1 MFKLNANRCYDPD
14 CPEEICFN
22 PKHYNYICF
31 NPDCDDIHCTDEKHY
46 DKQLLVDYQKSTD
59 LSVFNHREE
68 IDYEEDVD
76 ISICG
81 CPDCA
86 DDHDHDH
93 DHSHG
98 HEKQADTCTDPDCDC
113 HDHEEHDH
121 NHEKQAD
128 TCTDPDCDCHEHEHS
143 HDHEHGHH
151 EHEKQADTC
160 SDPDCEC
167 HDHEEQVDTCSDP
180 DCNCH
185 DHEEHD
191 HNHEK
196 QADTCTD
203 PDCGCHDH
211 EEQVDTCSDPDCD
224 CHEHE
229 HHDHETKADTCTD
242 PDCGCHDH
250 DDDDIEI
257 SICGCPDCADDHD
270 DGHDNDHD
278 EEELLAEGKP
288 LIANRP
294 IQIILSSGI
303 LFALGHILEFAGI
316 NPLFA
321 TIGSFQLN
329 LVTIVF
335 MCTAIIAGYE
345 IAKMAYRSLVRRHTV
360 GPAML
365 MCIACVAAFII
376 GHPEEGAAV
385 TFLYFIAEF
394 LEDYAEHR
402 AKRSIKSLV
411 EIAPE
416 TARVKV
422 SDGEEMRK
430 VDDVNIG
437 EIVIVKPG
445 DKVPLDGQVVSGSS
459 SVNQASITGES
470 VPVLKQIGD
479 EVFSGTVNE
488 DGYLEVVV
496 TKKAKDS
503 VISKIVTL
511 VKRSQLNRSE
521 TETLVEKISKY
532 YTPIMMIGAACVAFI
547 PPLAFGQ
554 DLASWVYR
562 ALSLLVIS
570 CPCAFLISTPV
581 GMVSAITSATKNGVL
596 IKGSTYVEEMRN
608 VKAVIFDKTGTL
620 TEGKLV
626 LSDIDVLD
634 DYFTQDEIVKIA
646 ASLESQSSHPI
657 AQAIVNYADYEE
669 LEFYETSDFKN
680 IPGKGISGTIKG
692 NKYYAANESL
702 IEESE
707 FNVSREE
714 INKYSADGKTVVC
727 IGNEEHVIGI
737 IAVSDKLRD
746 NAAEVIRDLKESGVQ
761 TIMLTGDNK
770 IAARNVADK
779 IGIDYVYSNLLPED
793 KLNILDTIRN
803 KFGDV
808 AMVGD
813 GINDAPALA
822 RSNIGIAMGAAG
834 SDVAIE
840 TADIALMQDDI
851 SKLPYLFK
859 LSHKTMGIITQN
871 ITVAIA
877 VKLICVVLAILGII
891 TLMMSVGFGDLG
903 LTLLVIL
910 NSFRIAR
917 VKDPLF

>member
-31 NPDCDDIHCTDEKHY
+31 NPDCNEIHCTDEKHY

-59 LSVFNHREE
+59 LSVFDHREE
-68 IDYEEDVD
+68 IDYDEDVD

-93 DHSHG
+93 HDHDHDHSHE
-98 HEKQADTCTDPDCDC
+98 H
-113 HDHEEHDH
+113 HD
-121 NHEKQAD
+121 
-128 TCTDPDCDCHEHEHS
+128 
-143 HDHEHGHH
+143 
-151 EHEKQADTC
+151 HEKQADTC
-160 SDPDCEC
+160 SDPDCGCHEHEH
-167 HDHEEQVDTCSDP
+167 HDH
-180 DCNCH
+180 
-185 DHEEHD
+185 DHSHG
-191 HNHEK
+191 HNHEHHEHEAK
-196 QADTCTD
+196 ADTCTD
-203 PDCGCHDH
+203 PDCN
-211 EEQVDTCSDPDCD
+211 

-229 HHDHETKADTCTD
+229 HHEHKTKADTCSD

-270 DGHDNDHD
+270 HDHGHDHD
-278 EEELLAEGKP
+278 SSEEELLAEGKP

-303 LFALGHILEFAGI
+303 LFAIGHILEFAGI

-479 EVFSGTVNE
+479 EVFSAGWIR
-488 DGYLEVVV
+488 GIKYFIRLRYC
-496 TKKAKDS
+496 KRRR
-503 VISKIVTL
+503 IS
-511 VKRSQLNRSE
+511 RSGCN
-521 TETLVEKISKY
+521 
-532 YTPIMMIGAACVAFI
+532 
-547 PPLAFGQ
+547 
-554 DLASWVYR
+554 
-562 ALSLLVIS
+562 
-570 CPCAFLISTPV
+570 
-581 GMVSAITSATKNGVL
+581 
-596 IKGSTYVEEMRN
+596 
-608 VKAVIFDKTGTL
+608 
-620 TEGKLV
+620 
-626 LSDIDVLD
+626 
-634 DYFTQDEIVKIA
+634 
-646 ASLESQSSHPI
+646 
-657 AQAIVNYADYEE
+657 
-669 LEFYETSDFKN
+669 
-680 IPGKGISGTIKG
+680 
-692 NKYYAANESL
+692 
-702 IEESE
+702 
-707 FNVSREE
+707 
-714 INKYSADGKTVVC
+714 
-727 IGNEEHVIGI
+727 
-737 IAVSDKLRD
+737 
-746 NAAEVIRDLKESGVQ
+746 
-761 TIMLTGDNK
+761 
-770 IAARNVADK
+770 
-779 IGIDYVYSNLLPED
+779 
-793 KLNILDTIRN
+793 
-803 KFGDV
+803 
-808 AMVGD
+808 
-813 GINDAPALA
+813 
-822 RSNIGIAMGAAG
+822 
-834 SDVAIE
+834 
-840 TADIALMQDDI
+840 
-851 SKLPYLFK
+851 
-859 LSHKTMGIITQN
+859 
-871 ITVAIA
+871 
-877 VKLICVVLAILGII
+877 
-891 TLMMSVGFGDLG
+891 
-903 LTLLVIL
+903 
-910 NSFRIAR
+910 
-917 VKDPLF
+917 